1 MKKVVLALLLLT
13 LTLSAENRFTIDEP
27 FLQQDDKKKH
37 IAVCAAI
44 SATTSLIAYEKY
56 SFTKY
61 EAMFIGF
68 VAGMVVGVGKEI
80 SDDNFDNQDIKAD
93 IIGSAIGTAP
103 VFIIYEW

>member
-1 MKKVVLALLLLT
+1 MKYILTLLLLT
-13 LTLSAENRFTIDEP
+13 LTLSAENRFTITEP
-27 FLQQDDKKKH
+27 FLQQKDKQQH
-37 IAVCAAI
+37 IAVTAAV
-44 SATTSLIAYEKY
+44 SATTSLIVYEKY
-56 SFTKY
+56 DFTKY